1 MKVLLEKGADIDQC
15 DSSGNSCIHIAAVGQ
30 KLNTLNYLIK
40 KKADLC
46 IRNKSNKSGL
56 QFAMKYL
63 PSTTVE
69 ALKDRFDRSI
79 EIMQDD
85 DYKRVDSEVRLDFDL
100 FLPPISKP
108 NSTSEMALIQELISY
123 RKINGVNHNNSEN
136 IKHLLIHPLTQS
148 YLYLKWSKIWVF
160 YYGLLLAHLIYSLVY
175 SAYALIFYH
184 NLCPGDYGE
193 NPIKCQ
199 KIDFTSIKEDDI
211 DTVRWYYGM
220 LDLNSITYFSLTFSL
235 IL

>member
-1 MKVLLEKGADIDQC
+1 MAVLLEKGADIDQC

-30 KLNTLNYLIK
+30 KLNTLKYLIK

-46 IRNKSNKSGL
+46 IRNTSNKSGL

-79 EIMQDD
+79 EIVQDD
-85 DYKRVDSEVRLDFDL
+85 DYKVKVDSEVRLDFDL

-123 RKINGVNHNNSEN
+123 RKINGVNHNNSDN
-136 IKHLLIHPLTQS
+136 IKNLLIHPLTQS
-148 YLYLKWSKIWVF
+148 YLYLKWSKIRLF
-160 YYGLLLAHLIYSLVY
+160 YYALLFAHLFYSLVY

-184 NLCPGDYGE
+184 KLCPGNYESD
-193 NPIKCQ
+193 PIKCQ
-199 KIDFTSIKEDDI
+199 TIDFTSTDKENTDK
-211 DTVRWYYGM
+211 VHYYYG
-220 LDLNSITYFSLTFSL
+220 T
-235 IL
+235 